1 MLRGEISDA
10 CYKAG
15 EWPAGVYKLTVPT
28 GGGKTLASLRMAL
41 RHMERK
47 DAAGSGHIVQILPF
61 TSIIEQ
67 NAAVVRDVLQCGG
80 ELLEHHSNVILEA
93 EGEEEHN
100 FSEEHYRLL
109 TERWIS
115 PFIFTTTVQLLNT
128 VYSAG
133 TQNIRRLHNLANSV
147 IIMDEVQALP
157 LKTLKLFGE
166 FINFL
171 HLAGNSTILL
181 CTATQPNLEKLSVG
195 IQAEVKE
202 IIPDVMRKFKEFQ
215 RMEVKDRTLRGGY
228 ETEAAADFIEE
239 VKCGVNSLLVV
250 MNTKRI
256 I

>member
-1 MLRGEISDA
+1 MRS
-10 CYKAG
+10 
-15 EWPAGVYKLTVPT
+15 
-28 GGGKTLASLRMAL
+28 S
-41 RHMERK
+41 
-47 DAAGSGHIVQILPF
+47 
-61 TSIIEQ
+61 
-67 NAAVVRDVLQCGG
+67 
-80 ELLEHHSNVILEA
+80 
-93 EGEEEHN
+93 
-100 FSEEHYRLL
+100 
-109 TERWIS
+109 
-115 PFIFTTTVQLLNT
+115 
-128 VYSAG
+128 
-133 TQNIRRLHNLANSV
+133 HNLANSV

-215 RMEVKDRTLRGGY
+215 RMEVKDRTLKGGY

-256 I
+256 TREIYDILRKRADGETEVLYITTELCPAHRSDVIKH